1 MHCKEI
7 SNLVMKYFDG
17 NISELER
24 EMIIRHNESCSSCA
38 EEFTLLREAMDAL
51 EDFSEID
58 VPLGFESRI
67 MENIRN
73 LKPYSLSPQIVGLWL
88 ISILGLMVFSW
99 NMVIFVA
106 IPFVRESGVLIA
118 AQNVI
123 IYGVNMVS
131 DILYQMLLT
140 CSVLLGKLLVIRNV
154 LLRDYVIGLT
164 MIVLAFM
171 GINLFLLHR
180 RRLQEN

>member
-7 SNLVMKYFDG
+7 SSLVMKYFDG

-24 EMIIRHNESCSSCA
+24 EMIIRHNESCSGCA
-38 EEFTLLREAMDAL
+38 EEFTVLREAMDAL

-58 VPLGFESRI
+58 VPIGFESRI
-67 MENIRN
+67 MEEIRTW
-73 LKPYSLSPQIVGLWL
+73 KPYSLSPQIVMFWL

-106 IPFVRESGVLIA
+106 VPFIRESGILIA

-123 IYGVNMVS
+123 IYGVSIVS
-131 DILYQMLLT
+131 DILYQMLVT
-140 CSVLLGKLLVIRNV
+140 ASVLLGKLLVLRNV
-154 LLRDYVIGLT
+154 VLRDYVISLT
-164 MIVLAFM
+164 MTVMAFT
-171 GINLFLLHR
+171 GLNLFLLHR
-180 RRLQEN
+180 RKLQEN

>member
-38 EEFTLLREAMDAL
+38 EEFTVLREAMDAL
-51 EDFSEID
+51 EDFCEID
-58 VPLGFESRI
+58 VPLGFESKV
-67 MENIRN
+67 MEEIRAW
-73 LKPYSLSPQIVGLWL
+73 KPYSLNPKIVLFWL
-88 ISILGLMVFSW
+88 ISVLGLMVFSW
-99 NMVIFVA
+99 NMAVFVA
-106 IPFVRESGVLIA
+106 VPLIRESGILIA

-123 IYGVNMVS
+123 IYGVSVVS
-131 DILYQMLLT
+131 DILYQLLVT
-140 CSVLLGKLLVIRNV
+140 ASVLLGKLLVLRNV
-154 LLRDYVIGLT
+154 VLRDYVIGLT

-171 GINLFLLHR
+171 GVNMFLLHR
-180 RRLQEN
+180 RQLQEN

>member
-38 EEFTLLREAMDAL
+38 EEFTVLREAMDTL

-58 VPLGFESRI
+58 VPIGFQAGI
-67 MENIRN
+67 MEEIRTW
-73 LKPYSLSPQIVGLWL
+73 KPYSLSPQIVMFWL

-106 IPFVRESGVLIA
+106 VPFIRESGILIA
-118 AQNVI
+118 AQNII
-123 IYGVNMVS
+123 IYGVSIVS
-131 DILYQMLLT
+131 DILYQLLVT
-140 CSVLLGKLLVIRNV
+140 VSVLLGKLLVLRNV
-154 LLRDYVIGLT
+154 VLRDYAIGLT
-164 MIVLAFM
+164 MTVLAFT
-171 GINLFLLHR
+171 GLNLFLLHR
-180 RRLQEN
+180 RKLQEN